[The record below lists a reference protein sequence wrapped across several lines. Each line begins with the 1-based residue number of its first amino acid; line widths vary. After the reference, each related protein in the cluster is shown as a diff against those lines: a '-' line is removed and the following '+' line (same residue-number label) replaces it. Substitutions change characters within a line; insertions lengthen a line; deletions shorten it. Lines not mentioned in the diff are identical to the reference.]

1 MDQLNIF
8 NDELKDTKEH
18 NKEEIKKEIKDLVD
32 KLNYYAHLYYDEDN
46 PQISDYEYD
55 MMNNRLKALEKENPE
70 LILSNSPTQ
79 HVGGHVKSDF
89 EKVTHEVPLQSLQD
103 VFDFE
108 SIYEFDKRVHENG
121 DTNYCVETKIDGLS
135 CALKYEKGIL
145 VQGATRGD
153 GNVGE
158 DVTANVMTIKSI
170 PHKLK
175 EPIDI
180 IVRGEVFLSSKDFEK
195 LNEER
200 EITGEK
206 LFANARNAAAGSLR
220 QLDSKITASRPLDI
234 YIFNVQKVDNK
245 KFYSHFEELE
255 FLASLGFNVVPFRKL
270 CKNIDEA
277 IDAIKEIGEKRDQLS
292 FGIDGA
298 VIKVDD
304 LELREKMG
312 VTFKF
317 PRWAV
322 AYKYPPEQKET
333 LLKEISLEVG
343 RTGVITPVAI
353 LEPVRLA
360 GSTIS
365 KTTLH
370 NEDFIKEKGL
380 MIGDRVVIQ
389 KQGDVIPEVIG
400 VNKEKRTGNEK
411 EFSMPST
418 CPVCGAPAIR
428 EEGEAALRCT
438 GIECPAKLLQN
449 IYHFASKEG
458 MNIEGLGIKI
468 VEQLIDNNLISNIA
482 DIYDLKL
489 EDIKQLKK
497 EGTKFAQNLVNSIE
511 ISKNSDLSN
520 LICSFGIRHVGKK
533 QAKILAKK
541 YKTLD
546 NLMNAS
552 IEDLTSKDGIGDIIA
567 QSIFDFFNDPQ
578 SIDLIERL
586 KKAGVNMNSLVEESD
601 DNRFEGKRF
610 VLTGTLQ
617 KYSREQAQDI
627 IESFG
632 GKTSSSVSN
641 KTDYVLAGE
650 DAGSKLTKAQEL
662 GITIISEEDFLKMI
676 G

>member
-1 MDQLNIF
+1 MDQLDIF
-8 NDELKDTKEH
+8 NDN
-18 NKEEIKKEIKDLVD
+18 NKEEIKKEIKELVD

-55 MMNNRLKALEKENPE
+55 MMNNRLKALERENPE

-79 HVGGHVKSDF
+79 HVGGQAKSDF
-89 EKVTHEVPLQSLQD
+89 AKVTHEVPLQSLQD
-103 VFDFE
+103 VFDFD
-108 SIYEFDKRVHENG
+108 SIYEFDKRVHESG

-135 CALKYEKGIL
+135 CALKYEKGVL

-158 DVTANVMTIKSI
+158 DVTPNVMTIKSI

-175 EPIDI
+175 EKINI
-180 IVRGEVFLSSKDFEK
+180 TVRGEVFLSTADFEK

-220 QLDSKITASRPLDI
+220 QLDSKVTASRPLDI
-234 YIFNVQKVDNK
+234 YIFNVQKVEGK
-245 KFYSHFEELE
+245 TFHSHFEELE
-255 FLASLGFNVVPFRKL
+255 FLAGLGFNVVPFRKL
-270 CKNIDEA
+270 CRNVDEA
-277 IDAIKEIGEKRDQLS
+277 IEAIKEIGEKRDQLS

-333 LLKEISLEVG
+333 ILKEINLEVG

-380 MIGDRVVIQ
+380 KIGDKVVIQ
-389 KQGDVIPEVIG
+389 KQGDVIPEVIA
-400 VNKEKRTGNEK
+400 VNKDKRTGTEK
-411 EFSMPST
+411 DFSMPTT

-482 DIYDLKL
+482 DIYDLNL

-497 EGTKFAQNLVNSIE
+497 DGTKFSQNLINSIE
-511 ISKNSDLSN
+511 NSKNSDLSN
-520 LICSFGIRHVGKK
+520 LICSFGIRHVGRK
-533 QAKILAKK
+533 QAKILARK
-541 YKTLD
+541 YQNLD

-552 IEDLTSKDGIGDIIA
+552 IEDLTQKDGIGEVIA
-567 QSIFDFFNDPQ
+567 QSIYNFFNDTQ
-578 SIDLIERL
+578 SLDLIERL
-586 KKAGVNMNSLVEESD
+586 KKAGVNTISLEETSE

-610 VLTGTLQ
+610 VLTGSLQ
-617 KYSREQAQDI
+617 RYSREQAQDI
-627 IESFG
+627 IEKFG
-632 GKTSSSVSN
+632 GKTSSSVSK
-641 KTDYVLAGE
+641 KTDYLVAGE

-662 GITIISEEDFLKMI
+662 GVTILSEADFLKMLD
-676 G
+676 